1 MDITTKHKDEE
12 IIVDVLLQ
20 DEAGSPIAN
29 PASHTVSIVIS
40 ATAGGDALG
49 GVKYDATLA
58 EAGTAR
64 FRRVLS
70 PADLSGLTE
79 GAPGYFYNIWSKE
92 GAAAPVL
99 RAKGKLSL
107 LQSISLPA

>member
-20 DEAGSPIAN
+20 DAAGSPIAN

-40 ATAGGDALG
+40 AYEGGLALAGA
-49 GVKYDATLA
+49 KYDATLA
-58 EAGTAR
+58 DAGAAR

-70 PADLSGLTE
+70 PADLAALAEEFT
-79 GAPGYFYNIWSKE
+79 YYYVIWSKE
-92 GAAAPVL
+92 GAAVPVM

-107 LQSISLPA
+107 LKSISLPA